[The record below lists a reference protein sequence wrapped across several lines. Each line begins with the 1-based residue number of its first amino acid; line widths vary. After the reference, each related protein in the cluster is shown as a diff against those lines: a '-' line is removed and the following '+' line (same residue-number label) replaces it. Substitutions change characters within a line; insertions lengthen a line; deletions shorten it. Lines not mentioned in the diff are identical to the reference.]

1 MKTIC
6 NKTSPLNWIKLVFMV
21 NWVSIVMTRIENCFK
36 KKFTILQNFKK
47 KLILVIGVHTI
58 YKEGGTLLII
68 QERGY

>member
-21 NWVSIVMTRIENCFK
+21 NWVSISYDQNRELLQEIIYNTKGMNSDKYPPSLYIV
-36 KKFTILQNFKK
+36 LQNFK
-47 KLILVIGVHTI
+47 
-58 YKEGGTLLII
+58 TLLII